1 MKTQTVHLGST
12 IVRHELGETWFDGSL
27 RLVSPLGDSAGS
39 FRIDGTDAIVALRDF
54 LNSLDFSGR
63 KLTVVKNARRA

>member
-12 IVRHELGETWFDGSL
+12 VVRHELGETWFDGSL
-27 RLVSPLGDSAGS
+27 RLVSSLGDSGAS
-39 FRIDGTDAIVALRDF
+39 FRIDGTDTIVALRDF

-63 KLTVVKNARRA
+63 KLTLVKSAPGA